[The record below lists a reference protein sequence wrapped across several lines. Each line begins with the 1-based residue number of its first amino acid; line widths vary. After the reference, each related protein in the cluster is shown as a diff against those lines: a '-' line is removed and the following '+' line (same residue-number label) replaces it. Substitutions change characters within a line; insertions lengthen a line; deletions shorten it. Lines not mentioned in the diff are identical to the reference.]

1 MTDDT
6 NSLCRAHSWT
16 CPDTVRRE
24 VGIGYPTE
32 IRTRWSSGGGHM
44 HVMYGYDTE
53 RNWVYRGDLWVTNN
67 RHHWDDFDYYVNGSS
82 FPWTHS
88 PYWRGALRP

>member
-1 MTDDT
+1 
-6 NSLCRAHSWT
+6 
-16 CPDTVRRE
+16 
-24 VGIGYPTE
+24 
-32 IRTRWSSGGGHM
+32 M